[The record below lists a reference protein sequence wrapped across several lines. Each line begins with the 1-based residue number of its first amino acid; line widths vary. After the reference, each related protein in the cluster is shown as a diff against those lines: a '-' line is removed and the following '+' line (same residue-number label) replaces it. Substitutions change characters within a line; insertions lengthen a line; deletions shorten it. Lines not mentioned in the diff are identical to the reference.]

1 MLSFLGSRQP
11 VLSVTFTKRFLFIK
25 TAPTPNPSCLKFL
38 PGKKVTGDGSTMDFS
53 SVRYTTISPL
63 ARQLFQIEGITRVFY
78 ADDFISV
85 TKGEELEW
93 EVVKPDILSV
103 ITEHYTRGQPLFTEE
118 PEHDDLKINPD
129 DSECVQLIKEIIQ
142 SRVRPFV

>member
-1 MLSFLGSRQP
+1 MRQP
-11 VLSVTFTKRFLFIK
+11 VLSVTFTRRFLFIK
-25 TAPTPNPSCLKFL
+25 TAPTPNPSCHKFL

-93 EVVKPDILSV
+93 EVLKPDILSV
-103 ITEHYTRGQPLFTEE
+103 IT
-118 PEHDDLKINPD
+118 
-129 DSECVQLIKEIIQ
+129 
-142 SRVRPFV
+142 

>member
-1 MLSFLGSRQP
+1 M
-11 VLSVTFTKRFLFIK
+11 TFARRFLFIK

-53 SVRYTTISPL
+53 NIRFTTISPL
-63 ARQLFQIEGITRVFY
+63 ARQLFQIEGIVRVFY

-85 TKGEELEW
+85 TKNEELEW
-93 EVVKPDILSV
+93 EIVKPDILSV

-118 PEHDDLKINPD
+118 PENDDLKINAD

-142 SRVRPFV
+142 SRVRPFVQEDGGDI

>member
-1 MLSFLGSRQP
+1 
-11 VLSVTFTKRFLFIK
+11 
-25 TAPTPNPSCLKFL
+25 
-38 PGKKVTGDGSTMDFS
+38 MDFS
-53 SVRYTTISPL
+53 SVRFTTISPL
-63 ARQLFQIEGITRVFY
+63 ARQLFQIEGVTRVFY